1 MEIKPIGA
9 GGIYS
14 PSALRSGNNG
24 TNGNDAASPQG
35 IRLND
40 RYESSTVR
48 ASEKNA
54 PAEDKNTDKVMMTT
68 VNTDKVDRELDHLK
82 EKKQD
87 LEQAIIR
94 ANGSHRGRQLERTLK
109 RLNSEISRRDND
121 AYRRQHSEVTT
132 KEQR

>member
-14 PSALRSGNNG
+14 PSALRNGNNG
-24 TNGNDAASPQG
+24 ADSGNSAASQG

-40 RYESSTVR
+40 RYEPSSVR
-48 ASEKNA
+48 ASEKKD
-54 PAEDKNTDKVMMTT
+54 PAAESRNTDKVMMK

-87 LEQAIIR
+87 IEQAIIK
-94 ANGSHRGRQLERTLK
+94 ANGSYRGRQLERTLK

-121 AYRRQHSEVTT
+121 AYRRQHAEVSH
-132 KEQR
+132 K